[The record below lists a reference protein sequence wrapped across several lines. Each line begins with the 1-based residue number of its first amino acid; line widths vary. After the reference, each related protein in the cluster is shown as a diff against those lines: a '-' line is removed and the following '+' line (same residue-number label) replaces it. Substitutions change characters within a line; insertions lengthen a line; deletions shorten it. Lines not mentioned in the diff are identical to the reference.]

1 MACKIQKNLVIFG
14 LKTWIMR
21 RIFGGTK
28 MMKEF
33 KLICKTTLIC
43 MGVTF
48 FVIVPIL
55 GLFLE

>member
-1 MACKIQKNLVIFG
+1 
-14 LKTWIMR
+14 
-21 RIFGGTK
+21 

-33 KLICKTTLIC
+33 KLICKTALIC